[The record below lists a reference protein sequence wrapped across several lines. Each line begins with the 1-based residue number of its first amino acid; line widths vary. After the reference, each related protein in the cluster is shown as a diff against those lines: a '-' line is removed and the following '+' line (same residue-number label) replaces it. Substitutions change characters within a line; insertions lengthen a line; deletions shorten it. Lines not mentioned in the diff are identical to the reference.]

1 MSAPDVGDD
10 ERRLVDEVLRSG
22 RLSMGPML
30 ARFEEEFA
38 ACAGVPHAVGVSSGT
53 AGLHLGMIAA
63 GVGDGDLVVT
73 SPFSFV
79 ASANAILY
87 ERGIPVFVD
96 IDPETL
102 ALDAGRAAEAVE
114 SLARRLPDRGRWLP
128 RGARVSPGT
137 LRAVVPV
144 HVFGRPAEIDGLAA
158 AARAHGVALV
168 EDACEAVGART
179 GGRPVGTAGDAG
191 VFAFYPNKQMTT
203 GEGGMLV
210 TAHATWDELFRSLR
224 NQGRD
229 GDARWLHHVRL
240 GFNYRLDEM
249 SAAVGLAQ
257 LRRLDALLAG
267 RRAVASAYDARLK
280 SVAGVS
286 PLSAPGPRV
295 EKSWFVYVV
304 RLDPAIDRS
313 RLMERLEARG
323 VPTRPYF
330 SPIHLQPFYRDRFGF
345 EPGDFPHTEEA
356 ARRLLA
362 LPFHAGLAEDDLDY
376 VCGCLADESARA
388 RDSAA

>member
-1 MSAPDVGDD
+1 MSAPEIGDD

-30 ARFEEEFA
+30 SRFEEEFA
-38 ACAGVPHAVGVSSGT
+38 ARFGVARAVGVSSGT
-53 AGLHLGMIAA
+53 AGLHLAMLAA

-96 IDPETL
+96 IDPVTL
-102 ALDAGRAAEAVE
+102 ALDPARAAEAVDA
-114 SLARRLPDRGRWLP
+114 LARRLPNRRRFMP
-128 RGARVSPGT
+128 RGARDAGGA
-137 LRAVVPV
+137 LRAVLPV
-144 HVFGRPAEIDGLAA
+144 HVFGRPAELDGLAA
-158 AARAHGVALV
+158 SARAHGVALV
-168 EDACEAVGART
+168 EDACEAIGARD
-179 GGRPVGTAGDAG
+179 GGRFAGTAGDAA

-210 TAHATWDELFRSLR
+210 TPRADWDALFRSLR

-257 LRRLDALLAG
+257 LRRLDALLAR
-267 RRAVASAYDARLK
+267 RRAVAAAYDERLRN
-280 SVAGVS
+280 VAGVS
-286 PLSAPGPRV
+286 PLAGPGPGV

-304 RLDPAIDRS
+304 RLDPGIDRT
-313 RLMERLEARG
+313 RLMESLEARG

-330 SPIHLQPFYRDRFGF
+330 SPIHLQPFYRERFGF

-362 LPFHAGLAEDDLDY
+362 LPFHAALSEDDLDY
-376 VCGCLADESARA
+376 ACACLAEEAARA